1 MHLTSPAG
9 TPKSQVASEQPL
21 TGRCWNPPKKKKKR
35 YSMSRDKGEATT
47 DSRRDAIML
56 KSNLLPAVSDPQT
69 EEQ

>member
-1 MHLTSPAG
+1 
-9 TPKSQVASEQPL
+9 
-21 TGRCWNPPKKKKKR
+21 
-35 YSMSRDKGEATT
+35 MSRDKGEATT

>member
-9 TPKSQVASEQPL
+9 TPKSQVAGEQPL
-21 TGRCWNPPKKKKKR
+21 KGICWNPPKKKKR